1 MSREALAVAHATGKH
16 RDIIIAAG
24 MVSPLGIL
32 ILRWL
37 DNDDVG
43 ALRRAKGAL
52 IREVVGYNT
61 RCNANRALAA
71 LQRAFSHIKNQRCLV
86 CGGTGHAVRANGV
99 VMPCANGDC
108 REGLIARM
116 PGDDAV
122 QHQALALIRREIGAS
137 WAGLR
142 DKV

>member
-24 MVSPLGIL
+24 MVSPVGIL

-37 DNDDVG
+37 DNDDSG

-52 IREVVGYNT
+52 MRQVVGDT
-61 RCNANRALAA
+61 RCSAPRAMGA
-71 LQRAFSHIKNQRCLV
+71 LQRAFSHLKHQRCLA
-86 CGGTGHAVRANGV
+86 CGGTGHAAEANGV
-99 VMPCANGDC
+99 VMPCGNGDC
-108 REGLIARM
+108 RDGLIARL
-116 PGDDAV
+116 PGEDPV
-122 QHQALALIRREIGAS
+122 QHQALALIRREIGVS
-137 WAGLR
+137 LAGLR